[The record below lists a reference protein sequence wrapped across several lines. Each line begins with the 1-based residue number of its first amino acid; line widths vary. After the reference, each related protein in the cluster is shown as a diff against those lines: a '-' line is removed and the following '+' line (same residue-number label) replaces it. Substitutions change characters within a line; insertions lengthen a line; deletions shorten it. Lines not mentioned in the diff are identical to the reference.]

1 MGKIKS
7 HVYQSA
13 DGDDDN
19 SAFEGRGEV
28 WDVQVAVYNGHVPT
42 NIGHCLQF

>member
-1 MGKIKS
+1 MFTKVLMVMRIT
-7 HVYQSA
+7 A
-13 DGDDDN
+13 LL
-19 SAFEGRGEV
+19 RGEV